1 MREKGGVALRIVVLD
16 GGTTNPGDLSWEPL
30 EQLGQLT
37 VYSETPSSLVLER
50 LQSAQ
55 AAILNRVVLGR
66 EEFSQLPDLRY
77 VGTLAT
83 GYNTIDVRAA
93 REYGVTVC
101 NVPRYCEAAVAQH
114 ALSLLLCL
122 CNKVE
127 RSSCLVREGR
137 WEQAV
142 AESHQSLALVELAGK
157 RLGILGY
164 GSTGRR
170 MAQLGLALGM
180 EVLLCSRTRRP
191 APGSAAQK
199 NPASR
204 AGGVPLGG
212 AGNPVSGKR
221 RGVSALSTDK
231 GNPGAGGRKASWLDE
246 AHSVSHQYRP
256 GRAAG

>member
-1 MREKGGVALRIVVLD
+1 MRIVVLD

-50 LQSAQ
+50 LRSAQ

-122 CNKVE
+122 CN
-127 RSSCLVREGR
+127 
-137 WEQAV
+137 A
-142 AESHQSLALVELAGK
+142 
-157 RLGILGY
+157 
-164 GSTGRR
+164 
-170 MAQLGLALGM
+170 
-180 EVLLCSRTRRP
+180 P
-191 APGSAAQK
+191 AA
-199 NPASR
+199 
-204 AGGVPLGG
+204 
-212 AGNPVSGKR
+212 
-221 RGVSALSTDK
+221 
-231 GNPGAGGRKASWLDE
+231 WC
-246 AHSVSHQYRP
+246 
-256 GRAAG
+256 GRAAGSRLWRKAIKAWPWWSWRENAWEFWAMAAQAAGWPSWALPWGWRFFCAAEPGVPRRRGAAGWSWKPCFGKATWCLCTVR